1 MRNNDS
7 DTQALL
13 EPATDRAAA
22 HVHSPKPHSPQAAP
36 TKQPRHR
43 VVRVVLVIAI
53 LGGGGYGA
61 RRYIHNLSHEDT
73 DNAFVEGTVVQVS
86 PRIAGHVVKVAV
98 KDNQH
103 VEAGDLLVEIDP
115 RDFETRLAGA
125 QSTVKA
131 AEARLRSAEVDLATV
146 RKTAVAALDQ
156 ERGAEE
162 AAKAAVETANV
173 RLAVAKSMQAQ
184 AKSHI
189 VAANAAVEQA
199 KAETEAAEAEAGRAK
214 SDLARYDSLFKSG
227 GITAAQLDQY
237 ATLAR
242 ATAAAH
248 RAAER
253 RVAATE
259 AQAAE
264 AQEALRTTEEAIR
277 QAESQIKESQAK
289 AEEAKGKLAGA
300 NIADERVAKVEAEKS
315 RAAADLD
322 QAKAALRQAELDFS
336 YTRVCAPRAGTVTRK
351 SVEEGN
357 YIRPGQMLMGL
368 VSDEKWIV
376 ANFKETQVEYMRA
389 GQAVTLHVDA
399 YPHLPLTGHID
410 SLQRGT
416 GARFSL
422 LPAENATGN
431 YVKVVQRVPVKI
443 VFDGPL
449 PPDITLS
456 LGMSVVPEVKV
467 K

>member
-1 MRNNDS
+1 MRRDDT
-7 DTQALL
+7 DTQAVL
-13 EPATDRAAA
+13 ERAADRPAA
-22 HVHSPKPHSPQAAP
+22 HARLPEPQQPRTTPA
-36 TKQPRHR
+36 KPRHR
-43 VVRVVLVIAI
+43 VATVALIAAI
-53 LGGGGYGA
+53 LGGGSYGLT
-61 RRYIHNLSHEDT
+61 RYIHGLSHEDT

-98 KDNQH
+98 RDNQH
-103 VEAGDLLVEIDP
+103 VETGDLLAEVDP
-115 RDFETRLAGA
+115 RDYETRLAGA
-125 QSTVKA
+125 QAAVKA
-131 AEARLRSAEVDLATV
+131 AEARFQSAEVDLTTV

-156 ERGAEE
+156 ERAATE
-162 AAKAAVETANV
+162 AANAAVETAKV
-173 RLAVAKSMQAQ
+173 RLASAQSMQAQ

-189 VAANAAVEQA
+189 AAANASVEQA
-199 KAETEAAEAEAGRAK
+199 RAETEAAEAEAGRAK

-242 ATAAAH
+242 ATAAAQ

-259 AQAAE
+259 AQASE
-264 AQEALRTTEEAIR
+264 AQEAQRTAEEAVR
-277 QAESQIKESQAK
+277 QAQSQIKESQAK

-300 NIADERVAKVEAEKS
+300 SIADERVAKAEAEKN
-315 RAAADLD
+315 RAAADLES
-322 QAKAALRQAELDFS
+322 ARSTLKQAELDHS
-336 YTRVCAPRAGTVTRK
+336 YTRILAPRAGTVTRK
-351 SVEEGN
+351 SIEEGN
-357 YIRPGQMLMGL
+357 YVRPGQMLMAL
-368 VSDEKWIV
+368 VSDEKWVV
-376 ANFKETQVEYMRA
+376 ANFKETQIESMRP
-389 GQAVTLHVDA
+389 GQPVTIRVDA

-443 VFDGPL
+443 VLDGPL
-449 PPDITLS
+449 PSDVTLS